1 MTKQLYVIAAVCLWL
16 LSVANLQRI
25 SMKQYIKTCLLICQG

>member
-16 LSVANLQRI
+16 LSACQS
-25 SMKQYIKTCLLICQG
+25 SMYKYEAVYKTCLLICQG